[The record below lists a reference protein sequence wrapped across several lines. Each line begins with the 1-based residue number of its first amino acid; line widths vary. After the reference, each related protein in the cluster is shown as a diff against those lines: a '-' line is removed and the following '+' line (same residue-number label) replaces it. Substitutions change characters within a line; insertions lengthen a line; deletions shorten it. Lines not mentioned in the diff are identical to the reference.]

1 MKNYKQTRYPQ
12 SYFSRLNEWQSLKNK
27 QPHSTNSEIYCRNSY
42 FFLQQIDLLFASIFY
57 FIPKN
62 RKKIHD
68 FYQSH
73 HSPAL
78 FFIFIFEERARICP
92 MNVRHWA
99 CHGNNR
105 GLPNSFDGG
114 LFTPTL
120 AGFNIAYAGGR
131 SLRRPL
137 ILICHILTFF
147 LNFDL
152 ERCISLIRTK
162 NYELTKKYAV
172 NSAIFQQNRFH
183 DLWSLQI
190 HPLASVG
197 VKITTLIPSKI
208 FQNSKNHNPFGKSRD
223 QQMTNFWDSKKHDP
237 KYQENFAGSSNN
249 PKNSNFS
256 RLLVRFFPLLG
267 FGLF

>member
-1 MKNYKQTRYPQ
+1 MSLTFCQ
-12 SYFSRLNEWQSLKNK
+12 SQNA
-27 QPHSTNSEIYCRNSY
+27 PT
-42 FFLQQIDLLFASIFY
+42 
-57 FIPKN
+57 
-62 RKKIHD
+62 
-68 FYQSH
+68 
-73 HSPAL
+73 L

-137 ILICHILTFF
+137 ISICHILTFF

-162 NYELTKKYAV
+162 NHELTTKYAV

-197 VKITTLIPSKI
+197 VKITTLIPTKI
-208 FQNSKNHNPFGKSRD
+208 FRNSKNHNPFGKSRN

-267 FGLF
+267 FWLF